1 MRTSRLPIGLA
12 LLGFARATRRAVFI
26 PKLFLLSVLC
36 GFSATSSAA
45 IFLVGAGPSCQYS
58 TIQAAV
64 NAAAANPG
72 ADIVRIANAG
82 SYFAEAVSI
91 GAQDLTIDGDYAA
104 CADTTPGG
112 TDASISG
119 LGGSA
124 APVFSISGAGI
135 RRFSNLSI
143 VRGDQVAAGE
153 GGGINFD
160 GSGELVLSNVSM
172 AFNTA
177 GFGGAINFRG
187 AGADASLTLLS
198 GTVLQQNEAITGGGG
213 AIRMEGAAQL
223 YIQEPR
229 ILISDNFAVL
239 GSGGGILLLDDA
251 FAIISSEGFGSG
263 VITNNRARDGGG
275 IALEANS
282 VDDLSKLL
290 MYSTNA
296 AIPVSLRGN
305 IASSKGGAVYINPY
319 AQNTV
324 PFGSVLPVCLNS
336 FYLSGN
342 RAQEGAAIYS
352 GSGFGVSIAV
362 ESNTFL
368 NAGNCGLIAT
378 GSVPCT
384 RGLNGCNTIENH
396 VSETTSGVATSGATI
411 LLQDEGTLE
420 IYDAQFR
427 NNRGGSVIRTIEQTQ
442 LVLRNVLM
450 ANNTVTGSLM
460 RVNSNINDI
469 KTVIQHTTLAGNSI
483 GGTRVVEF
491 EDGPAE
497 LKFNHNLIFQP
508 GKISVTLPF
517 SINNNGPTNWDY
529 NATSDTAQVLPLP
542 WQLINI
548 DPRFVSAALGDFRL
562 RVGSRLVDRFPNVP
576 VIATTSDLDARPRPS
591 KLSIIPGSESVDVG
605 AYERQ
610 EEDPWL
616 LNGEFL
622 GNLNHWVSDNPGL
635 TSYSALNAPGSS
647 GGSVQFSRGE
657 SVGATTPRFNVL
669 VQCFNLP
676 AAGVY
681 RLSGFGRAPGSIFA
695 AQDRPVIRWRLRSNS
710 ANCAQGDAIAQEG
723 DVFLP
728 NGPSFAASAPF
739 DINVS
744 AAQFGN
750 NATIEIR
757 LDVEPSILTL
767 PIDVGFDKIELRNGS
782 IVLPPLIF
790 ANGFE

>member
-1 MRTSRLPIGLA
+1 MRTSRLPIGFA
-12 LLGFARATRRAVFI
+12 LLGFPRATRRAVFI
-26 PKLFLLSVLC
+26 PKLILVSVLC

-45 IFLVGAGPSCQYS
+45 IFLVGAGPSCQYN

-72 ADIVRIANAG
+72 ADTVRIANAG

-91 GAQDLTIDGDYAA
+91 GAQDVTIDGAFAA
-104 CADTTPGG
+104 CADATPSGAG
-112 TDASISG
+112 ATISG
-119 LGGSA
+119 LGGSF

-143 VRGDQVAAGE
+143 VRGDHVPNGE

-160 GSGELVLSNVSM
+160 GAGALILSNVSM

-187 AGADASLTLLS
+187 AGGDASLTLLS
-198 GTVLQQNEAITGGGG
+198 NTVLQQNEAITGGGG

-229 ILISDNFAVL
+229 ILISNNFALL

-263 VITNNRARDGGG
+263 VITDNSAKDGGG
-275 IALEANS
+275 VAVVANS
-282 VDDLSKLL
+282 EDDEGILL

-296 AIPVSLRGN
+296 AQPVSLRNNVASGN
-305 IASSKGGAVYINPY
+305 GGAIY
-319 AQNTV
+319 AKPVRLVGQ
-324 PFGSVLPVCLNS
+324 PKVCLRS
-336 FYLSGN
+336 FHLSGN
-342 RAQEGAAIYS
+342 RAQNGAAIYGDADVLINS
-352 GSGFGVSIAV
+352 RVGVSVAL
-362 ESNTFL
+362 NTSS
-368 NAGNCGLIAT
+368 CGLST
-378 GSVPCT
+378 SNFVECT
-384 RGLNGCNTIENH
+384 KNQNGCNTIQGQIN
-396 VSETTSGVATSGATI
+396 ETTSGVATQGATI
-411 LLQDEGTLE
+411 LMQDFGNLNMK
-420 IYDAQFR
+420 DVVFF
-427 NNRGGSVIRTIEQTQ
+427 NNRGGSLIRTIESGNFALQNA
-442 LVLRNVLM
+442 LIVG
-450 ANNTVTGSLM
+450 NTVSQSLM
-460 RVNSNINDI
+460 RFSSAVDDAYILRHMTIASNTI
-469 KTVIQHTTLAGNSI
+469 S
-483 GGTRVVEF
+483 GTQVMQF
-491 EDGPAE
+491 EDGPE
-497 LKFNHNLIFQP
+497 TLKFNHNLIFQP
-508 GKISVTLPF
+508 GKTSVTLPF
-517 SINNNGPTNWDY
+517 AIANSAAYDWDY
-529 NATSDTAQVLPLP
+529 NATSDAAQILPLP
-542 WQLINI
+542 WQSINI
-548 DPRFVSAALGDFRL
+548 DPRFNSAAFGDFRL
-562 RVGSRLVDRFPNVP
+562 RVGSRLVDRYPNVP
-576 VIATTSDLDARPRPS
+576 AVGTVFDLDARPRPTN
-591 KLSIIPGSESVDVG
+591 LTITPGSDSVDVG

-635 TSYSALNAPGSS
+635 TSYSALNAPGST
-647 GGSVQFSRGE
+647 GGSVRFSRGE
-657 SVGATTPRFNVL
+657 FVGNTTPRFNVL

-681 RLSGFGRAPGSIFA
+681 RLSGFGRAPGSILI

-728 NGPSFAASAPF
+728 NGPSFAASTPF

-744 AAQFGN
+744 PAQFGN
-750 NATIEIR
+750 SATIEIR
-757 LDVEPSILTL
+757 LDVEPSILGAA
-767 PIDVGFDKIELRNGS
+767 IDVGFDKIELSNGS
-782 IVLPPLIF
+782 VVLPPLIF